1 MLQKLQHV
9 TTCYKSFVTFA
20 MPVNK
25 HWVSFFYACIY
36 KKLQNYNN
44 IQSPNNV
51 DIYCYHRYTT
61 NINPISKRDPTLTV
75 VVDPGAE
82 ELLKQA
88 KELMALIE

>member
-1 MLQKLQHV
+1 MKKVTKV
-9 TTCYKSFVTFA
+9 TTGYKSFVTFA

-61 NINPISKRDPTLTV
+61 NINPILGDFPVLSVKTV
-75 VVDPGAE
+75 I
-82 ELLKQA
+82 LYFL
-88 KELMALIE
+88 